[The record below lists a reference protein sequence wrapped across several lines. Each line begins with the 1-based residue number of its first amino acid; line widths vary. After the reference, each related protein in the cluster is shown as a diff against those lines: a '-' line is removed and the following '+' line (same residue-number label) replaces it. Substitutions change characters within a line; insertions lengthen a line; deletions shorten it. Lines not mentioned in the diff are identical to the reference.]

1 MGSASKSIMLLITGV
16 SSSYHFLR
24 DARALLTP
32 SSISVLPP
40 RTQEETV
47 VTTGRES
54 LSSPL
59 SVVQIALVCV
69 RVRVCTRQSMA
80 MWTPFESFLYAHSS

>member
-47 VTTGRES
+47 VITGKES
-54 LSSPL
+54 LLSLL
-59 SVVQIALVCV
+59 SVVQKALFVCV
-69 RVRVCTRQSMA
+69 PADSKWA
-80 MWTPFESFLYAHSS
+80 PFESLLNAHSS